1 MTTRSIYTVGGT
13 VQADK
18 QLYLTRKA
26 DEELLAM
33 CRAGTFAYIL
43 APRQIGKSSLLVR
56 TSRRLNEEGV
66 RSVIIDLTQLGTQVT
81 AEAWYLGLLAIIEDQ
96 LMLDTDVL
104 QWWRSRSE
112 LGITQRLTQFFEEII
127 VFQISTPVVIFVDEI
142 DTTLSLSFTD
152 DFFAAIRYFY
162 QARARLAQFQ
172 RLSFVLMGVA
182 TPGDLIQDASRTP
195 FNIGQRLDMTD
206 FTLEEALPL
215 AEGLG
220 LDPAETRQMLEWV
233 LNWTGGHPYL
243 TQRLCQ
249 VITEQEG
256 KNHWTRDELAELVQN
271 TFFGEKSEEDNNL
284 QFVRDM
290 LLRRTAD
297 RRGVLTT
304 YKQIRQ
310 HKKPVRD
317 EERSLTKTHLKLAGL
332 VRREYNFLLVR
343 NRIYQTVFD
352 EKWIRDHLP
361 INWTRNLQRAA
372 VALIGLLLVASVG
385 LSIYAFI
392 LQGEANSR
400 AQEAVK
406 ARGAAEQGRQEADN
420 LRRQADAEA
429 LAFRAINA
437 SSGPE
442 PELGLL
448 LAIEAAK
455 NLQGLPDE
463 RVESALRQ
471 TLLASPQR
479 FTLHGHNTSVTAVA
493 FSPDGKLLATSSL
506 DGVALV
512 WETGTGKL
520 LTSLPSNTTAPDQ
533 SPAVSFSPDGQFIL
547 TNSDEHYGRVWEVKT
562 GRLVSSHLFNSGIHT
577 SRFSPDGKTII
588 SMTRTDLTLWE
599 TATGS
604 ELNNLYSLQIS
615 PDLPFDTLRAVTFSP
630 DGKLIGLAGPASTAR
645 VLEAATGKVL
655 FELGGHSGAVNTI
668 YFSPD
673 SQLIAT
679 ASDDKTARVWE
690 AKNGNLLY
698 QLNGHSGRVLQAS
711 FSPDN
716 RLIVTTSDDKTARLW
731 EAATGKPLGEPL
743 IHLMAI
749 NNAAFSPD
757 NKLLVTSNDDNM
769 ARVWEVETGKL
780 VNELRGHTSLVLAAI
795 FSPDSR
801 LVVTA
806 SADSTVRLWSANR
819 DPNAFELAGHTDQLR
834 QVSFSP
840 DGKLVV
846 TASADGT
853 ARLWETVSGKLQ
865 SELKGHNSLVSRA
878 AFSPDGKLVAT
889 ASWDNTVRI
898 WEKASGKSLFI
909 LNGHTALI
917 NSVAF
922 SADGKR
928 LVSASNDQTARVW
941 EVASGKLA
949 AELKG
954 HNSPV
959 NFAAF
964 SPDGKQVLT
973 LSKANVAVVWESA
986 SGKPLFNLGGKL
998 GPVYSAEYSP
1008 DGKSVVTASIDN
1020 TAQLWEASTGRFL
1033 SELKAPA
1040 LLGRSEDLLKSAAFS
1055 PDGKL
1060 VVTAGNDHLARV
1072 WEIGSGNLVA
1082 ELRGHTDQVNQ
1093 AIFSPNSRFVLTV
1106 SEDRSVRLWEAY
1118 SGLQFGKL
1126 GEQQG
1131 TVNSVAFSP
1140 DGKLIATASDDGI
1153 ARLFNCE
1160 LCGSLADL
1168 TTLAQNRVTR
1178 SLTPQERQQYGLP
1191 AAALPTTGAPTP
1203 TAAPTV
1209 SPDPTPGPVIPAK
1222 LNYTRLYPP
1231 INLKHA
1237 VTGGTFHWGV
1247 NFPVED
1253 LDPVLGGNG
1262 SISHE
1267 LFDGLVELLPD
1278 LSAGP
1283 AIASTW
1289 SLSADGTTYTFKLR
1303 QDVQFSNGDP
1313 VTASDFIY
1321 SWRRA
1326 LSNPKDFADLLFDNI
1341 RGVSEVKVL
1350 RDKALSEQLPEN
1362 QKIAQAEFNQA
1373 LDTLF
1378 TSSIKAPDDYTL
1390 VVTLLQPGSH
1400 FLTGLTEGNFVVV
1413 DRKVIEK
1420 YGEQWTQPGNLV
1432 GTGPFVLKEWTHGQE
1447 IRLEYNPNYFQGRAG
1462 IDTVIIDDSQSFE
1475 VYPAKYAAG
1484 KLDDIPIDDV
1494 IAVSRNP
1501 QYQDQVYEVPLVTTD
1516 WLAFNLKQGPFARNQ
1531 KLRAAFFQSIDRQ
1544 QLIEGLGGTWEHP
1557 TTNLLLPG
1565 FQGYQPYDPYPF
1577 DPVKA
1582 RQLLKQAG
1590 YDSPEKLRQ
1599 LEDQIN
1605 NWGNGKSGGIVTNGD
1620 TAEWVNLWQGIQQQ
1634 LKENLGLNI
1643 KLYLVDNF
1651 PDYNQRRNQGE
1662 FLIYRE
1668 RRIVNI
1674 PDAQNMLQPLFG
1686 CQESRNV
1693 SGYCNPQYD
1702 RAWLKGNLARTQ
1714 AERNS
1719 AYQEAERLLLDDAAL
1734 VPIAND
1740 GTVQLT
1746 KPYIKN
1752 WGYNAWGA
1760 VNLKYMEIR
1769 K

>member
-1 MTTRSIYTVGGT
+1 M
-13 VQADK
+13 
-18 QLYLTRKA
+18 
-26 DEELLAM
+26 
-33 CRAGTFAYIL
+33 
-43 APRQIGKSSLLVR
+43 
-56 TSRRLNEEGV
+56 
-66 RSVIIDLTQLGTQVT
+66 
-81 AEAWYLGLLAIIEDQ
+81 
-96 LMLDTDVL
+96 
-104 QWWRSRSE
+104 
-112 LGITQRLTQFFEEII
+112 
-127 VFQISTPVVIFVDEI
+127 
-142 DTTLSLSFTD
+142 
-152 DFFAAIRYFY
+152 
-162 QARARLAQFQ
+162 
-172 RLSFVLMGVA
+172 A

-215 AEGLG
+215 ADGLG
-220 LDPAETRQMLEWV
+220 LDSAKTRQMLEWV
-233 LNWTGGHPYL
+233 LDWTGGHPYL

-256 KNHWTRDELAELVQN
+256 KNHWQREDLDELVRN
-271 TFFGEKSEEDNNL
+271 TFFGEKSEQDNNL

-310 HKKPVRD
+310 HKKPVKD
-317 EERSLTKTHLKLAGL
+317 EERSPVKTHLKLAGL
-332 VRREYNFLLVR
+332 VRREHNFLMVR
-343 NRIYQTVFD
+343 NQIYRTVFD

-372 VALIGLLLVASVG
+372 IALISFLLVASVS

-406 ARGAAEQGRQEADN
+406 ARGAAEQGKQAADN

-437 SSGPE
+437 STGPD

-479 FTLHGHNTSVTAVA
+479 FTLHGHNTSVAAAA

-533 SPAVSFSPDGQFIL
+533 PPAVSFSPDGQFIL

-599 TATGS
+599 AATGNQ
-604 ELNNLYSLQIS
+604 LNSLYSLKIS
-615 PDLPFDTLRAVTFSP
+615 PDLPFDTLHAATFSP

-655 FELGGHSGAVNTI
+655 FELGGHNGAVNTI

-673 SQLIAT
+673 SQLIVT

-690 AKNGNLLY
+690 AGTGKLLY
-698 QLNGHSGRVLQAS
+698 QLSGHSGRVLQAS

-716 RLIVTTSDDKTARLW
+716 RLIVTTGDDKTARLW

-743 IHLMAI
+743 IHPMAI

-757 NKLLVTSNDDNM
+757 NKLLVTSNDDNV
-769 ARVWEVETGKL
+769 ARVWEVGTGKL
-780 VNELRGHTSLVLAAI
+780 VNELRGHTSLVLVAT

-801 LVVTA
+801 LVVTG
-806 SADSTVRLWSANR
+806 SADSTARLWSARR
-819 DPNAFELAGHTDQLR
+819 DPNPFELAGHTDQLR

-853 ARLWETVSGKLQ
+853 AHLWETANGKLQ
-865 SELKGHNSLVSRA
+865 NELKGHNSLVSRA
-878 AFSPDGKLVAT
+878 SFSPDGKLVAT

-898 WEKASGKSLFI
+898 WEKASGKSLFT
-909 LNGHTALI
+909 LSGHTALI

-928 LVSASNDQTARVW
+928 VVSASNDQTARVW
-941 EVASGKLA
+941 EVASGKLI

-998 GPVYSAEYSP
+998 GPVYSAEFSP
-1008 DGKSVVTASIDN
+1008 DGKSVVTASINN

-1060 VVTAGNDHLARV
+1060 
-1072 WEIGSGNLVA
+1072 
-1082 ELRGHTDQVNQ
+1082 
-1093 AIFSPNSRFVLTV
+1093 
-1106 SEDRSVRLWEAY
+1106 
-1118 SGLQFGKL
+1118 
-1126 GEQQG
+1126 
-1131 TVNSVAFSP
+1131 
-1140 DGKLIATASDDGI
+1140 IATASDDGL

-1168 TTLAQNRVTR
+1168 TGLAQNRVTR
-1178 SLTPQERQQYGLP
+1178 VLTPQERQQYGLP
-1191 AAALPTTGAPTP
+1191 AAALPTAMTP

-1209 SPDPTPGPVIPAK
+1209 SPGPAASPDSPVIPAK

-1231 INLKHA
+1231 INLNHA

-1262 SISHE
+1262 SITPE

-1278 LSAGP
+1278 LSVGP
-1283 AIASTW
+1283 AIASAW
-1289 SLSADGTTYTFKLR
+1289 SLSVDGITYTFKLR

-1326 LSNPKDFADLLFDNI
+1326 LSNPKDFADFLFDNI
-1341 RGVSEVKVL
+1341 KGVPEVKAL
-1350 RDKALSEQLPEN
+1350 RDKALSEINPEN

-1378 TSSIKAPDDYTL
+1378 SSSIKATDDYTL
-1390 VVTLLQPGSH
+1390 VVTLLQPGSQ

-1432 GTGPFVLKEWTHGQE
+1432 GTGPFVLKEWTHGQA
-1447 IRLEYNPNYFQGRAG
+1447 IRLEYNPHYFQGRAG
-1462 IDTVIIDDSQSFE
+1462 IDTVIIDDSQSFG
-1475 VYPAKYAAG
+1475 VYPANYATG

-1501 QYQDQVYEVPLVTTD
+1501 QYQDQVYKVPLVTTD
-1516 WLAFNLKQGPFARNQ
+1516 WLAFNLKQGPFAQNQ
-1531 KLRAAFFQSIDRQ
+1531 KLRAAFFQAIDRQ

-1582 RQLLKQAG
+1582 RQLLKLAG
-1590 YDSPEKLRQ
+1590 YESPEKLRQ
-1599 LEDQIN
+1599 LEDQLN

-1651 PDYNQRRNQGE
+1651 PDYNLRRNQGE

-1686 CQESRNV
+1686 CQEGRNV

-1752 WGYNAWGA
+1752 WGYNVWGA